1 MTTTLGIMSETR
13 PARTGRTPLLNA
25 ETHERIVSAVRA
37 GSYLD
42 DAASLAGIG
51 RSTLYLWLAEGKKA
65 EQKHDN
71 GQKLSDRD
79 TTYLEFMDAV
89 ESARAEAQLRNVAI
103 IQRAANEGTWQAAAW
118 FLERTNPRKWGRH
131 ETVEIGVADDRP
143 TEVSEIA
150 SLLDQRI
157 ARMRERSLG
166 IIETDGIEVDETEP
180 PNLSIAK

>member
-1 MTTTLGIMSETR
+1 MTTTLTDMSQTR
-13 PARTGRTPLLNA
+13 PAKPGRRQLLNDDIQ
-25 ETHERIVSAVRA
+25 EKIVAAVRA

-42 DAASLAGIG
+42 DASALAGIG
-51 RSTLYLWLAEGKKA
+51 RSTLFLWLSEGRDAQAKA
-65 EQKHDN
+65 EN
-71 GQKLSDRD
+71 GLALTNREKSC
-79 TTYLEFMDAV
+79 LEFMDAV

-131 ETVEIGVADDRP
+131 ETVEVGVADDRP
-143 TEVSEIA
+143 VEVSEIA

-166 IIETDGIEVDETEP
+166 IIEADGTEVEDTEP

>member
-1 MTTTLGIMSETR
+1 MSDPTTK
-13 PARTGRTPLLNA
+13 PARTGRPPLLNA
-25 ETHERIVSAVRA
+25 ETQEKIVSAVRA

-42 DAASLAGIG
+42 DAAILAGISRDTLFLWLRHG
-51 RSTLYLWLAEGKKA
+51 RDAQTRRDTAEKLTDRETLYLNFF
-65 EQKHDN
+65 H
-71 GQKLSDRD
+71 
-79 TTYLEFMDAV
+79 AV

-166 IIETDGIEVDETEP
+166 IIEADGIEVDETEP